1 MGFIMQNEKK
11 AQVSIHPEM
20 MLPDL
25 LTSYPHVRPVLDN
38 YGLHGC
44 GGPLGPAESIR
55 YFARAHGV
63 DEQQLLHELEAAAE
77 KPEAM
82 QNQSEP
88 IEPQQQLAD
97 VIYRRFFKG
106 GIVVVLTAGAVWG
119 AWLLLRIGMTGD
131 FTAAS
136 IHEINAH
143 GHAQIFGWV
152 GLFVMGFAYQ
162 AFPRMKHTSLWR
174 PDLANLTFYLMI
186 TGIFV
191 RTIGEPLFQYPGF
204 RAAAMIASGVEIFA
218 IGLFVTII
226 LKTLFNR
233 GKPFEIS
240 DYYSVAALLF
250 FAIQAVY
257 EAGLLYALTAAANR
271 TELLSL
277 IATWQ
282 APLRDIQI
290 HGFAM
295 LIILGVGLR
304 MFPALFGFHAP
315 GRKLSSY
322 ALVGLLLAIVCE
334 VIGFLM
340 MRSTDVKAWTGL
352 WYGAVVLLAVTTI
365 ALTLR
370 WNLFAKPQEH
380 DRSTKYIKAAG
391 SWLHVSM
398 IMLAAVPIYMY
409 VFLPNSPWLS
419 SSGQEAV
426 DMSFSHAYY
435 GAIRHAITVGFISLT
450 ILGMAAKVVPTL
462 KGVDLRNLSGLWLPF
477 VLVNVGCAMR
487 VGFQVMTDLW
497 GQAYPIAGVSGI
509 LEVTGIA
516 IWGVHLWRIMNRS
529 EEVLAMRSSNAP
541 ITQDEM
547 IASIV
552 ERYPETLPI
561 LLDKGFT
568 PLENPMLRKTLART
582 VSLRAAARIK
592 DLDPDDLVEELNEA
606 AAGKTV
612 ASSN

>member
-1 MGFIMQNEKK
+1 
-11 AQVSIHPEM
+11 
-20 MLPDL
+20 
-25 LTSYPHVRPVLDN
+25 
-38 YGLHGC
+38 
-44 GGPLGPAESIR
+44 
-55 YFARAHGV
+55 
-63 DEQQLLHELEAAAE
+63 
-77 KPEAM
+77 
-82 QNQSEP
+82 
-88 IEPQQQLAD
+88 
-97 VIYRRFFKG
+97 
-106 GIVVVLTAGAVWG
+106 
-119 AWLLLRIGMTGD
+119 
-131 FTAAS
+131 
-136 IHEINAH
+136 
-143 GHAQIFGWV
+143 
-152 GLFVMGFAYQ
+152 
-162 AFPRMKHTSLWR
+162 
-174 PDLANLTFYLMI
+174 
-186 TGIFV
+186 
-191 RTIGEPLFQYPGF
+191 
-204 RAAAMIASGVEIFA
+204 
-218 IGLFVTII
+218 
-226 LKTLFNR
+226 
-233 GKPFEIS
+233 
-240 DYYSVAALLF
+240 
-250 FAIQAVY
+250 
-257 EAGLLYALTAAANR
+257 
-271 TELLSL
+271 
-277 IATWQ
+277 
-282 APLRDIQI
+282 
-290 HGFAM
+290 
-295 LIILGVGLR
+295 
-304 MFPALFGFHAP
+304 
-315 GRKLSSY
+315 
-322 ALVGLLLAIVCE
+322 
-334 VIGFLM
+334 
-340 MRSTDVKAWTGL
+340 
-352 WYGAVVLLAVTTI
+352 
-365 ALTLR
+365 
-370 WNLFAKPQEH
+370 
-380 DRSTKYIKAAG
+380 
-391 SWLHVSM
+391 
-398 IMLAAVPIYMY
+398 MY

-552 ERYPETLPI
+552 DRYPETLPI